1 MFPHRRS
8 YKIIK
13 NHKKQLFLEK
23 SKNKEIIKQTIAEEL
38 KIKRSR
44 QDKLNNVKNFLNI
57 YKSMESKK
65 RKNPKKK
72 IVLQKVSFHLH
83 KCLTEIFTNE
93 IFQEKNYCIVGGIKN
108 QKLSLGH

>member
-1 MFPHRRS
+1 MFPHRS

-23 SKNKEIIKQTIAEEL
+23 SKNKEIIKQTILEEL

-44 QDKLNNVKNFLNI
+44 QDKLNNVKNFLDI

-65 RKNPKKK
+65 KEKS
-72 IVLQKVSFHLH
+72 QKENCSLKGEFW
-83 KCLTEIFTNE
+83 FT
-93 IFQEKNYCIVGGIKN
+93 
-108 QKLSLGH
+108 

>member
-1 MFPHRRS
+1 MRDAIRWFKCKLKPP
-8 YKIIK
+8 
-13 NHKKQLFLEK
+13 
-23 SKNKEIIKQTIAEEL
+23 KNKKIIKQTIVEEL

-44 QDKLNNVKNFLNI
+44 QDKLNNVKNFLDI
-57 YKSMESKK
+57 YKSMESQK

-72 IVLQKVSFHLH
+72 IVLQKVSFGLH

>member
-1 MFPHRRS
+1 M
-8 YKIIK
+8 
-13 NHKKQLFLEK
+13 EK
-23 SKNKEIIKQTIAEEL
+23 SKNKEIIKQTIVQEL

-44 QDKLNNVKNFLNI
+44 QDKLNNVKNFLDI

-65 RKNPKKK
+65 SKNPKKK
-72 IVLQKVSFHLH
+72 IVLQKVSFGLH